1 MYSLSYEIIIVEK
14 ESTNS
19 HVLFDTYTIVGPSI
33 DGPGDKRGVGARP
46 IQGFPQALTAGCSDQ
61 L

>member
-33 DGPGDKRGVGARP
+33 DGPGDEGGGMLGPSIGGHGEQRALGA
-46 IQGFPQALTAGCSDQ
+46 A
-61 L
+61 